1 LGIDISNVDVGDK
14 AIIDAGILRI
24 NEEEDIFYANVF
36 GKKNKDEG
44 EIENDYNDDEDCENC
59 IRMDDANTHTHTH
72 TDMAFDQL
80 QLTFTVITNL

>member
-1 LGIDISNVDVGDK
+1 MIMYLV
-14 AIIDAGILRI
+14 
-24 NEEEDIFYANVF
+24 
-36 GKKNKDEG
+36 KKNKDEG